1 MNRSVVNAVSV
12 IGKMGGAEWHF
23 PDDKKMGKA
32 VTGLESESVT
42 AHEVSNKNKNV
53 DVICLATSDSG
64 YIETI
69 EKLRLQGKRV
79 VVIGEKKSSEKLR
92 RSCSRFI
99 EV

>member
-42 AHEVSNKNKNV
+42 AHEVSNNN
-53 DVICLATSDSG
+53 IYGLGRWGEWQHYNSD
-64 YIETI
+64 
-69 EKLRLQGKRV
+69 V
-79 VVIGEKKSSEKLR
+79 VVERAITLANMLA
-92 RSCSRFI
+92 
-99 EV
+99 

>member
-42 AHEVSNKNKNV
+42 AHEVSNSN
-53 DVICLATSDSG
+53 
-64 YIETI
+64 TI
-69 EKLRLQGKRV
+69 MSKWD
-79 VVIGEKKSSEKLR
+79 
-92 RSCSRFI
+92 
-99 EV
+99 

>member
-42 AHEVSNKNKNV
+42 AHEVSNSNKYV
-53 DVICLATSDSG
+53 SAGGVI
-64 YIETI
+64 Y
-69 EKLRLQGKRV
+69 
-79 VVIGEKKSSEKLR
+79 
-92 RSCSRFI
+92 
-99 EV
+99 